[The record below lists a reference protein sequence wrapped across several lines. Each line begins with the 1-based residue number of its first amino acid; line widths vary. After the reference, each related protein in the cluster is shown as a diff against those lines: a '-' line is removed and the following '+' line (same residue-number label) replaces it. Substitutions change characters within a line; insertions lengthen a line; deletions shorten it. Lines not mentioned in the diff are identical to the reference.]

1 MRLVPTRVL
10 FVFLA
15 VSLFTAAASANT
27 IPVGFVSYDATDP
40 TSGLAQFDITNQTG
54 PNSSVFPDTTW
65 PVTNSINLSSL
76 SLTVNFVSG
85 PPQTFGSGFF
95 ALEPDGLSFIGPDVS
110 GAVASAVMTGTFST
124 TTFSLKNGSSVTVLP
139 GFSATITDPTG
150 TLQDQDFAIID
161 AKTTTVPEPGSWI
174 LLGIVLG
181 TGVLG
186 VAKRSMSRT

>member
-65 PVTNSINLSSL
+65 PVTNSTNLSSL

-85 PPQTFGSGFF
+85 PPQTFGS
-95 ALEPDGLSFIGPDVS
+95 SFIGPDVS

-124 TTFSLKNGSSVTVLP
+124 TTFSLNNGSSVTVLP